1 MIEII
6 LYECSRLDLEE
17 AGQKYPDPGPHPYR
31 KYTFFYT
38 GNFFWGKKFSFLLI
52 IVTARYTD
60 PGEVNSDPDWDS
72 E

>member
-1 MIEII
+1 MFKVRSGRSWPKIPG
-6 LYECSRLDLEE
+6 SRTTPI
-17 AGQKYPDPGPHPYR
+17 QKIH
-31 KYTFFYT
+31 FFYT

-52 IVTARYTD
+52 IVTARYMD